1 LPSQSNG
8 DPDMSEF
15 VLAKVE
21 IEETAAT
28 IAADRK
34 FLASAVEA
42 IRSTR
47 SQIERHIRQ
56 DRFFLT
62 TLEPYDPEPSSE
74 RVIRRMCAASAA
86 AGVGPMATIAGVIAQ
101 EALEAMV
108 SKGCRHGWV
117 DNGGDIALILEK
129 PATLEIFSDLESRN
143 ACALELEPTDEII
156 GVCTSSGT
164 LGHSVSFGN
173 ADVALAIAD
182 DAVLA
187 DALATAIGNTVTDK
201 ESLST
206 CFDRFKGV
214 DGFRAGLAMIE
225 GSSSMYGKVP
235 RIVEVEHNP
244 ERLTTHGKMSSA
256 RFIGT
261 SSLETEVRT

>member
-1 LPSQSNG
+1 
-8 DPDMSEF
+8 MSEF

-28 IAADRK
+28 IASERE

-47 SQIERHIRQ
+47 SQIERQIRQ

-62 TLEPYDPEPSSE
+62 TLEPYDPEPSSASA
-74 RVIRRMCAASAA
+74 IKRMCAASAA
-86 AGVGPMATIAGVIAQ
+86 AGVGPMATVAGMIAQ

-108 SKGCRHGWV
+108 SEGCRHGWV

-129 PATLEIFSDLESRN
+129 PATLEIFSDPESRN

-187 DALATAIGNTVTDK
+187 DALATAIGNAVTNK
-201 ESLST
+201 ESLNT
-206 CFDRFKGV
+206 CFDRFKNM

-225 GSSSMYGKVP
+225 GSISIHGKVP

-244 ERLTTHGKMSSA
+244 QRLTTHAKMSSA

-261 SSLETEVRT
+261 TSLGTEVRS

>member
-1 LPSQSNG
+1 
-8 DPDMSEF
+8 MSEF
-15 VLAKVE
+15 VLSKVE

-28 IAADRK
+28 IAADRE
-34 FLASAVEA
+34 FLEPAVEA

-47 SQIERHIRQ
+47 SQIERQIRQ

-62 TLEPYDPEPSSE
+62 TLEPYDPEASSA
-74 RVIRRMCAASAA
+74 RVIKRMCTASST
-86 AGVGPMATIAGVIAQ
+86 AGVGPMATVAGVIAQ

-117 DNGGDIALILEK
+117 DNGGDLALILEK
-129 PATLEIFSDLESRN
+129 TATLEIFSDPESKS
-143 ACALELEPTDEII
+143 ACAIELEPTDEII
-156 GVCTSSGT
+156 GICTSSGT
-164 LGHSVSFGN
+164 LGHSISFGN
-173 ADVALAIAD
+173 ADVSLAIAD

-187 DALATAIGNTVTDK
+187 DALATAIGNAVIGK
-201 ESLST
+201 ESLNT
-206 CFDRFKGV
+206 CFDKLKKV

-225 GSSSMYGKVP
+225 GSISTHGKLP

-244 ERLTTHGKMSSA
+244 ERLTTHGRMSSS

-261 SSLETEVRT
+261 SGLETGVRT

>member
-1 LPSQSNG
+1 
-8 DPDMSEF
+8 MSEF

-21 IEETAAT
+21 IDETAAT
-28 IAADRK
+28 IAADREY
-34 FLASAVEA
+34 LASAVET

-47 SQIERHIRQ
+47 SQIERQIRH

-108 SKGCRHGWV
+108 SNGCRHGWV

-129 PATLEIFSDLESRN
+129 PATLEILSDPESTN
-143 ACALELEPTDEII
+143 ACALELEPTEEII
-156 GVCTSSGT
+156 GICTSSGT
-164 LGHSVSFGN
+164 LGHSISFGN
-173 ADVALAIAD
+173 ADVALAVAD

-187 DALATAIGNTVTDK
+187 DALATAIGNAVKDK

-206 CFDRFKGV
+206 CFDRFKSI
-214 DGFRAGLAMIE
+214 DGFRAGLVMIE
-225 GSSSMYGKVP
+225 GSSSMHGKIP